1 MNQFIL
7 NRGIVQFCRNVI
19 YTLTKLILTNFM
31 TVYGKG
37 VEIERHRIHDH
48 PVGDRIPG
56 AA

>member
-7 NRGIVQFCRNVI
+7 NRGIVYFCRNVI